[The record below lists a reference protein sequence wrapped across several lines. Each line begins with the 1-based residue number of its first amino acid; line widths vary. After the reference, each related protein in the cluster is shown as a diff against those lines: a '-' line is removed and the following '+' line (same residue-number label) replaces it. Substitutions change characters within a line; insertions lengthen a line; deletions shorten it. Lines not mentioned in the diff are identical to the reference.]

1 MSDSIPLC
9 SFRKDGR
16 IRRIRTDE
24 PGSWISQGYELI
36 DCTHADE
43 KAIKDAEAKAAK
55 APKPKPEPKA
65 DAAAAPSTKPDP
77 GT

>member
-9 SFRKDGR
+9 AFRKDGR

-43 KAIKDAEAKAAK
+43 KAIQAAEAKAAK
-55 APKPKPEPKA
+55 APKPK
-65 DAAAAPSTKPDP
+65 AAATSAPSAQPDP